1 MPKDEVEAVVRD
13 GGNFTKVG
21 LEVFAENF
29 NNSKIQFVEIGCNL
43 RNNGN
48 CLQLEMS
55 KTHLRESGEYDII
68 QNHGF

>member
-29 NNSKIQFVEIGCNL
+29 NNSKI
-43 RNNGN
+43 
-48 CLQLEMS
+48 
-55 KTHLRESGEYDII
+55 
-68 QNHGF
+68 